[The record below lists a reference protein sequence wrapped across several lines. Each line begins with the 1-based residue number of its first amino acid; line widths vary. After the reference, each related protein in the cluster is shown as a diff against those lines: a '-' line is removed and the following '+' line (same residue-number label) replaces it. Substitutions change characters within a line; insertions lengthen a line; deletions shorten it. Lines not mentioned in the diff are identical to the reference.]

1 MTGPADEKPINMKSK
16 RQHASGTGH
25 IGKIFLILL
34 FCLSAT
40 VSCTYYRTFN
50 ALHWARE
57 AYKDGMRTEQGQQ
70 KQQKQRNP
78 FYSRSH
84 LEGVQVP
91 GAKSYE
97 EAARKCLAF
106 LAEAPEGRWSDDALI
121 LMGKSFF
128 RLKRYV
134 QAESSLRKLL
144 DTQPKSKF
152 RDDAQYY
159 LVQIMLARDD
169 PGLAELE
176 IEKLLDQYPKSEYRP
191 QAQYDL
197 GVKYYDLGN
206 LERARE
212 VLTAVR
218 DNYPKFKEKKEVLT
232 YLAHIE
238 YDVGDFEKALGAY
251 ETVYKERGNK
261 NQHREGLLGMARC
274 ESKLGKHQEAL
285 DRYQDALKLAEF
297 EDERAESRLGF
308 YEECTYLGRSA
319 EALKGFEKIII
330 DVPRSEY
337 SAAAWYELGLIYR
350 DYILQESLDSIQ
362 VDSVS
367 LKVFKFTVKQL
378 EPYQGLSQRLI
389 SYKLAE
395 RAMRNLHSDDPYST
409 LSEQA
414 DKEIAGV
421 LDLYAI
427 YEQMEASDSTS
438 SRDALAR
445 LQFLLAEHQ
454 ESTGEIELAR
464 AGYERLIFEF
474 PNTIW
479 VPKAVLNIA
488 RTSLQLG
495 DSLRHKQALQLI
507 IDNYPETRYADRA
520 RTRLGEQVPDRPAG
534 FYLDELAAYT
544 PPKIVREVKGAPG
557 APGVKPAPGQE
568 SWLQMRR
575 RLWRATLGGGGGA

>member
-1 MTGPADEKPINMKSK
+1 MENTRWN
-16 RQHASGTGH
+16 ASGTGLCGR
-25 IGKIFLILL
+25 IYLLLIV
-34 FCLSAT
+34 CLSAT
-40 VSCTYYRTFN
+40 ANCTYYRTFN

-57 AYKDGMRTEQGQQ
+57 AYKEGMRTEQNQQ

-84 LEGVQVP
+84 LEGVQVA
-91 GAKSYE
+91 GASSYE

-128 RLKRYV
+128 QIKRYV
-134 QAESSLRKLL
+134 QAESSLQKLL
-144 DTQPKSKF
+144 GTQSKSKF

-159 LVQIMLARDD
+159 MVLIMLARDD

-191 QAQYDL
+191 LAQYQL

-206 LERARE
+206 LVRSRE
-212 VLTAVR
+212 VLSALR
-218 DNYPKFKEKKEVLT
+218 DNYPKFENKKDVLT

-238 YDVGDFEKALGAY
+238 YDLGDFEKALGAY
-251 ETVYKERGNK
+251 EKIYKERGNK

-274 ESKLGKHQEAL
+274 ESKLGRHQAAL
-285 DRYQDALKLAEF
+285 ERYQAALQLAGF
-297 EDERAESRLGF
+297 EDERAEARLGI
-308 YEECTYLGRSA
+308 YEEQTYLDRSA
-319 EALKGFEKIII
+319 EALKGFEQIVT

-350 DYILQESLDSIQ
+350 NYILEETLDSIRA
-362 VDSVS
+362 DSLS
-367 LKVFKFTVKQL
+367 LKVFKFSAKQL
-378 EPYQGLSQRLI
+378 EPFQGLSQRLL

-395 RAMRNLHSDDPYST
+395 RAFRNVRSDDPYST
-409 LSEQA
+409 LAVQS
-414 DKEIAGV
+414 DKEITGV
-421 LDLYAI
+421 LDLYSI
-427 YEQMEASDSTS
+427 YEQMEASDSTT

-445 LQFLLAEHQ
+445 LQFLLSEHQ

-479 VPKAVLNIA
+479 IPKAVLNIA

-495 DSLRHKQALQLI
+495 DSLRWRQSLQLI
-507 IDNYPETRYADRA
+507 IDNYPDTRYADRA
-520 RTRLGEQVPDRPAG
+520 RTQLGEQVPNRPEG

-544 PPKIVREVKGAPG
+544 PPKIVREAKGAPG

-575 RLWRATLGGGGGA
+575 RIWWSRFGSGGGA